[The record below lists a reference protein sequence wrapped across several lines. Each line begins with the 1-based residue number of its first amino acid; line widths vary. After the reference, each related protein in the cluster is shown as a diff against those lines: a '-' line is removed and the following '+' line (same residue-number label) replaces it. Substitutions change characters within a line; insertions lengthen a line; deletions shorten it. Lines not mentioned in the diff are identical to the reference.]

1 MPLRPGARAGIAFI
15 LVTLFLDIL
24 GIGIVIPVLPG
35 LVTSFTGGD
44 ASAAAPWYAALAAVY
59 AAMQFLFAPLIGA
72 LSDRFGRR
80 KVILASLTAFGASY
94 LILAVAPSLLWLFVG
109 RVVAGITGA
118 TITAANAYIAD
129 VSTPQTRARNFGFVG
144 VAFGLGFVFGPAIG
158 GLLGGIGLR
167 VPFYA
172 AAFVALLGALY
183 GLFVLPE
190 SLPPERRRAFS
201 WRRADPFRALVGLRA
216 YPLVALLGA
225 LYGLFVL
232 PESLPPE
239 RRRAFSWRRADPFR
253 ALVGLR
259 AYPLVAGLAF
269 AFLFFSL
276 AQRGLET
283 VFVLYTDYRFGW
295 GPRENGLA
303 LALVGVMAAIVQG
316 GLVRPL
322 VARLGERR
330 TIVAGLTVST
340 LGFVGY
346 GLASQGWILLA
357 VIAVASLGAVA
368 GPAIQ
373 GLIAGTVPASE
384 QGSVQGTLT
393 SMLSLTAIVAPLV
406 SGGLFGMFTGE
417 RSIAEL
423 PGMPFFAGAVFLV
436 VALALVIRTLRR
448 NPVLAESARSNV
460 PPGAA
465 SGGGA
470 AEPATLD

>member
-109 RVVAGITGA
+109 RIVAGITGA

-183 GLFVLPE
+183 GLLVLPE

-201 WRRADPFRALVGLRA
+201 WRRADPFRALL
-216 YPLVALLGA
+216 
-225 LYGLFVL
+225 
-232 PESLPPE
+232 
-239 RRRAFSWRRADPFR
+239 
-253 ALVGLR
+253 GLR

-303 LALVGVMAAIVQG
+303 LALVGVMAAVVQG

-417 RSIAEL
+417 RSIAEV

-436 VALALVIRTLRR
+436 VALALVFRTLRR
-448 NPVLAESARSNV
+448 NPVIAEAAGSDV
-460 PPGAA
+460 PQGAA
-465 SGGGA
+465 AGGGS

>member
-24 GIGIVIPVLPG
+24 GIGIIIPVLPG

-44 ASAAAPWYAALAAVY
+44 ASSAAPWYAALAAVY
-59 AAMQFLFAPLIGA
+59 AAMQFLFAPLVGA

-129 VSTPQTRARNFGFVG
+129 VSTPETRARNFGFVG

-201 WRRADPFRALVGLRA
+201 WRRADPFRALA
-216 YPLVALLGA
+216 
-225 LYGLFVL
+225 
-232 PESLPPE
+232 
-239 RRRAFSWRRADPFR
+239 
-253 ALVGLR
+253 GLR

-417 RSIAEL
+417 RSVAEL
-423 PGMPFFAGAVFLV
+423 PGMPFFAGAAFLV
-436 VALALVIRTLRR
+436 VALALVVRTLRR
-448 NPVLAESARSNV
+448 NPVLAEDAGSDVPASAEA
-460 PPGAA
+460 GAR
-465 SGGGA
+465 A
-470 AEPATLD
+470 AEPAALD

>member
-158 GLLGGIGLR
+158 GVLGGIGLR

-183 GLFVLPE
+183 GLLVLPE

-201 WRRADPFRALVGLRA
+201 WRRADPFRALA
-216 YPLVALLGA
+216 
-225 LYGLFVL
+225 
-232 PESLPPE
+232 
-239 RRRAFSWRRADPFR
+239 
-253 ALVGLR
+253 GLR

-295 GPRENGLA
+295 GPFENGLA

-373 GLIAGTVPASE
+373 GLIAGTVPATE

-393 SMLSLTAIVAPLV
+393 SMLSLTSIVAPLV

-436 VALALVIRTLRR
+436 LALALVIRTLRR
-448 NPVLAESARSNV
+448 NPVIAEAARTDG
-460 PPGAA
+460 PADAA
-465 SGGGA
+465 SASTSASANAGANGGRA

>member
-216 YPLVALLGA
+216 YPLVA
-225 LYGLFVL
+225 
-232 PESLPPE
+232 
-239 RRRAFSWRRADPFR
+239 
-253 ALVGLR
+253 
-259 AYPLVAGLAF
+259 GLAF

-423 PGMPFFAGAVFLV
+423 PGMPSFAGAVFLV

>member
-1 MPLRPGARAGIAFI
+1 MPLRRGARAGIAFI

-24 GIGIVIPVLPG
+24 GIGIIIPVLPG

-94 LILAVAPSLLWLFVG
+94 LILALAPSLAWLFVG

-172 AAFVALLGALY
+172 AAFVALLGAIY
-183 GLFVLPE
+183 GLLVLPE

-201 WRRADPFRALVGLRA
+201 WG
-216 YPLVALLGA
+216 
-225 LYGLFVL
+225 
-232 PESLPPE
+232 
-239 RRRAFSWRRADPFR
+239 RADPFR

-283 VFVLYTDYRFGW
+283 VFVLYTDYRFDW

-303 LALVGVMAAIVQG
+303 LALVGVMAALVQG

-330 TIVAGLTVST
+330 TIVAGLTVSM

-346 GLASQGWILLA
+346 GLASQGWILLV

-373 GLIAGTVPASE
+373 GLIAGTVPSSE

-393 SMLSLTAIVAPLV
+393 SMLSLSSVVAPLV

-417 RSIAEL
+417 RSIVEL

-436 VALALVIRTLRR
+436 VALALVMRTLRR
-448 NPVLAESARSNV
+448 NPDLAGTATTDV
-460 PPGAA
+460 PSRTAG
-465 SGGGA
+465 GGGA
-470 AEPATLD
+470 TEPATLD

>member
-172 AAFVALLGALY
+172 AAF
-183 GLFVLPE
+183 
-190 SLPPERRRAFS
+190 
-201 WRRADPFRALVGLRA
+201 
-216 YPLVALLGA
+216 VALLGA

>member
-24 GIGIVIPVLPG
+24 GIGIIIPVLPG

-59 AAMQFLFAPLIGA
+59 AGMQFLFAPLIGA

-94 LILAVAPSLLWLFVG
+94 LILAVAPSLAWLFVG

-129 VSTPQTRARNFGFVG
+129 VSTPETRARNFGFVG

-190 SLPPERRRAFS
+190 SLPPENRRAFS
-201 WRRADPFRALVGLRA
+201 WSRADPFRALL
-216 YPLVALLGA
+216 
-225 LYGLFVL
+225 
-232 PESLPPE
+232 
-239 RRRAFSWRRADPFR
+239 
-253 ALVGLR
+253 GLR

-283 VFVLYTDYRFGW
+283 VFVLYTDYRYGW

-303 LALVGVMAAIVQG
+303 LALVGVMAAVVQG

-330 TIVAGLTVST
+330 TIVAGLAVSM

-346 GLASQGWILLA
+346 GLASQGWILLV

-373 GLIAGTVPASE
+373 GLIAGTVSATE

-393 SMLSLTAIVAPLV
+393 SMLSLTSVVAPLV
-406 SGGLFGMFTGE
+406 AGGLFGMFTGE
-417 RSIAEL
+417 RSIVEL
-423 PGMPFFAGAVFLV
+423 PGMPFYAGAVFLV

-448 NPVLAESARSNV
+448 NPILAESDSSGVQAS
-460 PPGAA
+460 AA
-465 SGGGA
+465 GGGTA

>member
-24 GIGIVIPVLPG
+24 GIGIIIPVLPG
-35 LVTSFTGGD
+35 LVASFTGGD
-44 ASAAAPWYAALAAVY
+44 ASSAAPWYAALAAVY
-59 AAMQFLFAPLIGA
+59 AGMQFLFAPLIGA

-94 LILAVAPSLLWLFVG
+94 LILAVAPSLAWLFVG
-109 RVVAGITGA
+109 RIVAGITGA

-129 VSTPQTRARNFGFVG
+129 VSTPKTRARNFGFVG
-144 VAFGLGFVFGPAIG
+144 VAFGLGFIFGPAIG

-190 SLPPERRRAFS
+190 SLPPENRRAFS
-201 WRRADPFRALVGLRA
+201 WRRADPFRALL
-216 YPLVALLGA
+216 
-225 LYGLFVL
+225 
-232 PESLPPE
+232 
-239 RRRAFSWRRADPFR
+239 
-253 ALVGLR
+253 GLR

-283 VFVLYTDYRFGW
+283 VFVLYTDYRYGW

-303 LALVGVMAAIVQG
+303 LALVGVMAAVVQG

-322 VARLGERR
+322 VARVGERR
-330 TIVAGLTVST
+330 TIVAGLTVSM

-346 GLASQGWILLA
+346 GLASKGWILLV

-373 GLIAGTVPASE
+373 GLIAGTVSATE

-393 SMLSLTAIVAPLV
+393 SMLSLTSVVAPLV
-406 SGGLFGMFTGE
+406 AGGLFGMFSGE
-417 RSIAEL
+417 RSIVEL

-448 NPVLAESARSNV
+448 NPILAASDASDV
-460 PPGAA
+460 VAGAA
-465 SGGGA
+465 GGGQA
-470 AEPATLD
+470 ADPATLD

>member
-201 WRRADPFRALVGLRA
+201 WRRADPFRALA
-216 YPLVALLGA
+216 
-225 LYGLFVL
+225 
-232 PESLPPE
+232 
-239 RRRAFSWRRADPFR
+239 
-253 ALVGLR
+253 GLR

>member
-158 GLLGGIGLR
+158 GVLGGIGLR

-201 WRRADPFRALVGLRA
+201 WQ
-216 YPLVALLGA
+216 
-225 LYGLFVL
+225 
-232 PESLPPE
+232 
-239 RRRAFSWRRADPFR
+239 RADPFR

-448 NPVLAESARSNV
+448 NPVLAEAARSDV
-460 PPGAA
+460 PPGVAN
-465 SGGGA
+465 GGRA

>member
-158 GLLGGIGLR
+158 GVLGGIGLR

-172 AAFVALLGALY
+172 AAF
-183 GLFVLPE
+183 
-190 SLPPERRRAFS
+190 
-201 WRRADPFRALVGLRA
+201 
-216 YPLVALLGA
+216 VALLGA